1 MRLFLGGLNPFL
13 YYLVLFKAYSL
24 LPAQE
29 AQALNYTWALTMAL
43 LAAPLL
49 GHPLKRIEILAALIS
64 YCGVLVIATRGQL
77 LALDFANPLGV
88 GLALLSTVLWAFYWI
103 FNTGS
108 RQDPVAGLFL
118 NFCFA
123 LPMLLV
129 YCLWSGELTAVPWR
143 GVAGAV
149 YVGVFE
155 MGVSFILWLHAMKLT
170 RSTIRISS
178 LIFMAPPL
186 SLLLIHHVL
195 GEVVLPS
202 TLGGLALILLGLAV
216 QHRNRRER
224 LVSIYAALSPV
235 SSTPRA
241 SWSRSIDSN
250 SAWKLPS
257 PKPSSRL
264 RWMNSKKIG
273 PMTVSEKICSSRRG
287 SPSSVEPSSR
297 IPRDFSTSIGSP

>member
-1 MRLFLGGLNPFL
+1 MDDQRRAYLYGIGAVLCWSTVATAFKLSLAYLTPAQLVLSASLFSWLFLGVVLVVTGKFKHVASAAPRDYLKALLLGGLNPFL

-49 GHPLKRIEILAALIS
+49 GHALKRGEIVAALIS
-64 YCGVLVIATRGQL
+64 YCGILVIATRGQL
-77 LALDFANPLGV
+77 LSLDFASPLGV

-103 FNTGS
+103 LNTGS
-108 RQDPVAGLFL
+108 RQDPVVGLFL

-123 LPMLLV
+123 LPMLLA
-129 YCLWSGELTAVPWR
+129 YCLWSGELVALPWP

-170 RSTIRISS
+170 RSTIRLSS

-186 SLLLIHHVL
+186 SLVLIHYVL
-195 GEVVLPS
+195 GEAILPS
-202 TLGGLALILLGLAV
+202 TLGGLAFILVGLAV
-216 QHRNRRER
+216 QHR
-224 LVSIYAALSPV
+224 IKTA
-235 SSTPRA
+235 T
-241 SWSRSIDSN
+241 
-250 SAWKLPS
+250 
-257 PKPSSRL
+257 
-264 RWMNSKKIG
+264 
-273 PMTVSEKICSSRRG
+273 
-287 SPSSVEPSSR
+287 
-297 IPRDFSTSIGSP
+297 

>member
-1 MRLFLGGLNPFL
+1 MDDQRRAYLYGIGAVLCWSTVATAFKLSLAHLTPAQLVLLASIVSWLFLGVVLVVTGKIAQVVSGRPGEYMHALVLGGLNPFL

-29 AQALNYTWALTMAL
+29 AMALNYTWALTLAL

-49 GHPLKRIEILAALIS
+49 RHPLKRAEIVAALIS

-77 LALDFANPLGV
+77 LSLDFDSPLGV
-88 GLALLSTVLWAFYWI
+88 GLALISTVIWAFYWI

-108 RQDPVAGLFL
+108 RQDPVVCLFL

-123 LPMLLV
+123 LPMLFA
-129 YCLWSGELTAVPWR
+129 YCLWTGELRALAAVPWS

-186 SLLLIHHVL
+186 SLFLIHYVL
-195 GEVVLPS
+195 GEAVLPS
-202 TLGGLALILLGLAV
+202 TLGGLALILVGLTV
-216 QHRNRRER
+216 QHRN
-224 LVSIYAALSPV
+224 
-235 SSTPRA
+235 
-241 SWSRSIDSN
+241 N
-250 SAWKLPS
+250 SAA
-257 PKPSSRL
+257 
-264 RWMNSKKIG
+264 
-273 PMTVSEKICSSRRG
+273 
-287 SPSSVEPSSR
+287 
-297 IPRDFSTSIGSP
+297 